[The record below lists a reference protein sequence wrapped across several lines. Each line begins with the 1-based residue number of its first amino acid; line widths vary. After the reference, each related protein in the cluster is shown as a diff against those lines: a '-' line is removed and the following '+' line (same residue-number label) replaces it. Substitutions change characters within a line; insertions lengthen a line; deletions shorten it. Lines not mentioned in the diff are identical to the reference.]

1 METSTLVSVAFPIAI
16 GLVML
21 GLGLAIQVSDF
32 TRITQAPTPVLV
44 GLLSQ
49 VVAAPVIALL
59 ICRLLELPPELTIG
73 MMILAASPSG
83 AMANI
88 FSRFSG
94 GDVALGLTLTAIGT
108 MLSAVTLPLIAG
120 LTIHTV
126 LGGAAEVDFQY
137 KKSLEVVAVILI
149 AVPLGMWIRVKFPK
163 FAHGLDRFLR
173 IFSVLVLA
181 LIIVAAAS
189 KEWDT
194 LTSNIGQ
201 LGWIIIAFNLANLGV
216 GYVLPRICKL
226 PKNQAITISLGA
238 GVHNATLSIF
248 LALSVLG
255 STAYA
260 LPSAIYGVLMF
271 FSAAAMIPV
280 FRKINQP
287 KE

>member
-1 METSTLVSVAFPIAI
+1 METRTIVSVAFPVAI

-21 GLGLAIQVSDF
+21 GLGLALQVSDF
-32 TRITQAPTPVLV
+32 TRILKAPAPVLI

-49 VVAAPVIALL
+49 VVAAPIIAFVLSKIL
-59 ICRLLELPPELTIG
+59 QLPPELAIG
-73 MMILAASPSG
+73 LMILSASPSG

-108 MLSAVTLPLIAG
+108 ILSAVTLPLISG
-120 LTIHTV
+120 LAIHV
-126 LGGAAEVDFQY
+126 FSGSSSAVDFQFA
-137 KKSLEVVAVILI
+137 KSLEVVAVILI
-149 AVPLGMWIRVKFPK
+149 AVPLGMWVRVAYPK
-163 FAHGLDRFLR
+163 FGNALDRLLR
-173 IFSVLVLA
+173 VFSILVLA

-189 KEWDT
+189 KEWAT
-194 LTSNIGQ
+194 LTANIGQ
-201 LGWIIIAFNLANLGV
+201 LGWIIALFNVANLAV
-216 GYVLPRICKL
+216 GYFLPRFLKL
-226 PKNQAITISLGA
+226 PRNQAITISMGA

-271 FSAAAMIPV
+271 FSAGALVPV
-280 FRKINQP
+280 FKRAKLT
-287 KE
+287 